1 MCAYVC
7 VCMCVCVCVC
17 VCMCVCVCV
26 CRLHPEK
33 VMRAAQFVADRVNGL
48 WLGRL
53 RPGTA
58 EHKKEEEVAGA
69 TRQLSRS
76 RSVSVSDGRFSLTMF
91 GIVAV
96 AKLVWVAVA
105 SSVTRFGKKVF
116 GQFSMLNKYV
126 AKFRTC
132 LGKFSLLQLAK

>member
-1 MCAYVC
+1 MPLVLNLNSLSFLADQNALGLLKSFLWWSKF
-7 VCMCVCVCVC
+7 
-17 VCMCVCVCV
+17 
-26 CRLHPEK
+26 RLY
-33 VMRAAQFVADRVNGL
+33 L
-48 WLGRL
+48 
-53 RPGTA
+53 
-58 EHKKEEEVAGA
+58 
-69 TRQLSRS
+69 
-76 RSVSVSDGRFSLTMF
+76 SVSVSDGRFSLTMF
-91 GIVAV
+91 GIVVV